1 MLTLIKGTPIT
12 AIAWKKE
19 KQFNDEVD
27 LIFEKKFNGLNIAAK
42 KFQVILKSLWVLN
55 FSLKHLKSPKLERFV

>member
-19 KQFNDEVD
+19 KQFNNEVD

-42 KFQVILKSLWVLN
+42 KF
-55 FSLKHLKSPKLERFV
+55 

>member
-19 KQFNDEVD
+19 KQFNNEVD
-27 LIFEKKFNGLNIAAK
+27 VIFEKKSLMDWIL
-42 KFQVILKSLWVLN
+42 QLKS
-55 FSLKHLKSPKLERFV
+55 SKSFWSPFGS